1 MSVYSCII
9 LCPSKTLLFECV
21 AILCFPVLSHF
32 VCVM

>member
-1 MSVYSCII
+1 MSVCCAII
-9 LCPSKTLLFECV
+9 LRPSETLLFDGV